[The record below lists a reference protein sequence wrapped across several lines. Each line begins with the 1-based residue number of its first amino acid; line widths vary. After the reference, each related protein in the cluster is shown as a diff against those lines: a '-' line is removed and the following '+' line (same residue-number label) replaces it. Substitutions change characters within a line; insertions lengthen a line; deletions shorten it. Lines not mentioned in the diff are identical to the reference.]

1 MHHRARLAAPLV
13 LMLAA
18 ACGGGGSHDPDAPPT
33 PDAAPDGP
41 PAIAC
46 NDQDPS
52 ISLAQIPGVTSVS
65 PQACGGGIGVPARC
79 YAIDFEQPVD
89 HQAPGG
95 AHFTQHLLLAHRGC
109 DAPNLVA
116 DWGYASFGFFDDE

>member
-1 MHHRARLAAPLV
+1 MDHRPRLAAPALV
-13 LMLAA
+13 LTLAA
-18 ACGGGGSHDPDAPPT
+18 ACGGGGSHDPDAAP
-33 PDAAPDGP
+33 PDAAPPDAP

-65 PQACGGGIGVPARC
+65 PQSCGQGVGVAARC
-79 YAIDFEQPVD
+79 YAIDFDQPVD

-109 DAPNLVA
+109 DA
-116 DWGYASFGFFDDE
+116 